1 MKLSKELQHIG
12 LNEKEAEIYLAS
24 LELGQTDI
32 SRLAKKARIKR
43 TTAYLV
49 ADSLKKRGL
58 LNSFKKGKR
67 PVFYAEDPRILLE
80 QLDERKAL
88 ITSLLPRL
96 LSQSNL
102 IDKKPVIRFYE
113 GEEGIREIFNDSLRF
128 PGKEML
134 AFYPESSIHY
144 VGAEYWTNYY
154 APKRLKLRIPVRNLY
169 PDNPAM
175 RKYQRSISGQLQTTK
190 FIDSKLFNIEI
201 EFIVYGDRQVAL
213 ISFAEEIGLIIE
225 SRKIQQG
232 LRSMFETIWAL
243 APGQEVR

>member
-1 MKLSKELQHIG
+1 MKLSKELQRIG
-12 LNEKEAEIYLAS
+12 LDHKEADIYLAA

-32 SRLAKKARIKR
+32 SRLAKKAGIKR

-49 ADSLKKRGL
+49 AESLKRRGL

-80 QLDERKAL
+80 QLDERKTL
-88 ITSLLPRL
+88 IAGFLPRL

-113 GEEGIREIFNDSLRF
+113 GEEGIREIYKDTLRF
-128 PGKEML
+128 PGNEQL
-134 AFYPESSIHY
+134 AIYPESSIHY
-144 VGAEYWTNYY
+144 VGAEYWSGYY

-175 RKYQRSISGQLQTTK
+175 RKYRESISGQLQRTK
-190 FIDSKLFNIEI
+190 FVDEKLFAVEM
-201 EFIVYGDRQVAL
+201 EFLIYGDRQVAL
-213 ISFAEEIGLIIE
+213 LSFEEEIGLIIE
-225 SRKIQQG
+225 SRRIQQG

-243 APGQEVR
+243 APGHEYR